1 MVKQQMH
8 VYYEDTTMLHDLEI
22 LIQTKSGF
30 ENCLLKHVNELTVPE
45 SPSLAPA
52 LYFISQKSFSK
63 TDSGIWKLLQTV
75 SNKPLQLFCI
85 VRDPATPP
93 ELNDEAVFGWLPQQY
108 SQKHLLVVLRNG
120 LKLLENQRQIQYL
133 NQQLDVQTHEL
144 QELNNIGVALSAER
158 DMGRLLNLI
167 LQKAREI
174 TRADAGT
181 LYLVEKQKDVP
192 ADPNDFFQDKQL
204 RFKLS
209 HCDSRTTNYSE
220 FTMPIVKSSLG
231 GYVTLTGQVLNIP
244 DVYQISEDCEYR
256 HNRSFDE
263 MVGYRTKSI
272 LTIPMKTHK
281 DELIGLLQL
290 INRKRDWNT
299 RLDTPEIAEEN
310 VIEFDSHCVDLANSL
325 ASQAA
330 VAIEN
335 NRLYD
340 EIKSL
345 FDGFVLAAVHAI
357 EQRDPTTFG
366 HSERVAR
373 LTLALADQVN
383 RLDSGRFRSVHLSE
397 NEMQQIRYASLLHDF
412 GKIGVRENV
421 LVKAKKLYP
430 HELERIVHRFHFI
443 KSSMKLNY
451 SDHKIKKLLRQ
462 SVANVQAELQSLDSQ
477 LNERISELDD
487 FLEFII
493 KINEPTI
500 LEKGASN
507 QLLAISQHQY
517 RENGTKESYLNTHE
531 INCLSIPKGSLS
543 ETERREI
550 ESHVNHTY
558 NFLKRIPWTEEL
570 QAIPEIAHGHHEKID
585 GSGYPRGLKEDEI
598 PIQSKM
604 MTIADIFD
612 ALTAWDRP
620 YKKAVPVERALKIL
634 EFERND
640 GKIDADLFQLFI
652 EAEIYKIVKPP
663 KQN

>member
-1 MVKQQMH
+1 MGKH
-8 VYYEDTTMLHDLEI
+8 HTHIYCEDPAVFQDLER
-22 LIQTKSGF
+22 LVLSKNGF
-30 ENCLLKHVNELTVPE
+30 ENCRLKKFTEFDAEPTARGLFFI
-45 SPSLAPA
+45 SPNSLAENEFLIPA
-52 LYFISQKSFSK
+52 V
-63 TDSGIWKLLQTV
+63 LQTAAG
-75 SNKPLQLFCI
+75 KPFQLFCT
-85 VRDPATPP
+85 VGDVNPP
-93 ELNDEAVFGWLPQQY
+93 NLTEDLIFACLPIHYAEKQL
-108 SQKHLLVVLRNG
+108 SVVLRNG
-120 LKLLENQRQIQYL
+120 LKLLENQQQIAHL
-133 NQQLDVQTHEL
+133 NEQLGVQTHEL
-144 QELNNIGVALSAER
+144 QELNHIGVALSAER

-167 LQKAREI
+167 LQKSREI

-181 LYLVEKQKDVP
+181 LYLVEKKKDIP
-192 ADPNDFFQDKQL
+192 ADPADFFQDKQL

-209 HCDSRTTNYSE
+209 HCDSRATNYSE

-244 DVYQISEDCEYR
+244 DVYRIPAECEYR

-263 MVGYRTKSI
+263 KVGYRTKSM

-290 INRKRDWNT
+290 INRKREWNT
-299 RLDTPEIAEEN
+299 RLVSPEIAEQE
-310 VIEFDSHCVDLANSL
+310 VIEFDSHCVELANSL

-366 HSERVAR
+366 HSERVAD
-373 LTLALADQVN
+373 LTLALAEQVN
-383 RLDSGRFRSVHLSE
+383 RLDTGRFRHVHLSA
-397 NEMQQIRYASLLHDF
+397 NELQQIRYASLLHDF

-430 HELERIVHRFHFI
+430 HELERIIHRFHFI
-443 KSSMKLNY
+443 KSHVQLNY
-451 SDHKIKKLLRQ
+451 SDQKINKLLVE
-462 SVANVQAELQSLDSQ
+462 SVAGIQEELQTLDSQ
-477 LNERISELDD
+477 MNTRVAELDA

-500 LEKGASN
+500 LAQGTTG
-507 QLLAISQHQY
+507 QLLSISQRQY
-517 RENGTKESYLNTHE
+517 QENGTTEAFLNEHE
-531 INCLSIPKGSLS
+531 FTCLSIPKGSLS
-543 ETERREI
+543 EAERHEI
-550 ESHVNHTY
+550 ESHVNHTH

-570 QAIPEIAHGHHEKID
+570 KAIPEIAYGHHEKLD
-585 GSGYPRGLKEDEI
+585 GSGYPQGLKGESI
-598 PIQSKM
+598 PIQSRM

-620 YKKAVPVERALKIL
+620 YKKALPVDRALQIL
-634 EFERND
+634 EYERKD

-652 EAEIYKIVKPP
+652 DAEIYKIVKPP
-663 KQN
+663 QNI